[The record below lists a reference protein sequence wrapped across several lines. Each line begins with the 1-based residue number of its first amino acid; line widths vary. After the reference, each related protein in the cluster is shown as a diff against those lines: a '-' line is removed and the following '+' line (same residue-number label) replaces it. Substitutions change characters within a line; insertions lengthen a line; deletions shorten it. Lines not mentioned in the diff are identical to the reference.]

1 MASFHATIPLRWS
14 DLDPQGHVNNVVVLD
29 LAQEARARFMAGGSH
44 PELLLHGS
52 VVVKQRSE
60 FLRPMMLDGGPV
72 EVELSTTSIGAARF
86 IMSYHMIQGGQL
98 CVRAATSMC
107 PFDFPNQRV
116 RKLTEGERGALA
128 TISALD
134 EAWPALPPMRLDEH
148 AVETAF
154 QPRWS
159 DQDRYGHVNNVRTL
173 DWLQEARVEATT
185 QMAPQMARAGMG
197 DDALRLPGTWVV
209 VRQDTEYRH
218 QLKWQADPY
227 LMRTGVLR
235 VGASSLTLGCA
246 IIDPDDH
253 SAHVR
258 ARTVLV
264 HAGPDGR
271 SEPLPDEIRA
281 QLSAYLPAPAR
292 SDAG

>member
-86 IMSYHMIQGGQL
+86 IMSYRMVQRGEL

-107 PFDFPNQRV
+107 PFDFPHQRV
-116 RKLTEGERGALA
+116 RKLTAGERDALA
-128 TISALD
+128 TISAPD
-134 EAWPALPPMRLDEH
+134 EPWSPLPAMRLDEH

-185 QMAPQMARAGMG
+185 AMAPQMARAGMV
-197 DDALRLPGTWVV
+197 DAAQRLPGSWVV
-209 VRQDTEYRH
+209 ARQDTEYRH
-218 QLKWQADPY
+218 QLRWQSSPY

-235 VGASSLTLGCA
+235 VGASSTTLGCA
-246 IIDPDDH
+246 VIDPDDRT
-253 SAHVR
+253 AHVR

-264 HAGPDGR
+264 HAGANGR
-271 SEPLPDEIRA
+271 PEPLPADVRE
-281 QLSAYLPAPAR
+281 QLRSYLPTPGDGA
-292 SDAG
+292 